1 MSTLEWANIEK
12 KNEMLNFIKVK
23 NIWSLK
29 DSEKKKTGQCT
40 DSEKIFINHTAKK
53 MTCYWIY
60 KELLKLKKHKLCK
73 LKWIQLENGK

>member
-1 MSTLEWANIEK
+1 MTGKLDINIRMSQHRK

-29 DSEKKKTGQCT
+29 DSEKKKNTRQCT
-40 DSEKIFINHTAKK
+40 DIEKDIYKPYSQKK

-60 KELLKLKKHKLCK
+60 KELLKLKKPKLCK
-73 LKWIQLENGK
+73 LK